1 MEVFNM
7 STQCSVVIFSNKAY
21 NAIIQETFDK
31 HPVETGG
38 ILLGHVVDDAW
49 VVMEVLPPGIN
60 SVFEYAYF
68 EYDHQFVNYLA
79 DKIASKYKY
88 PLSLLGLWHRHP
100 GSMDVFSQT
109 DDGTNRKFAKLSDR
123 GAISGLV
130 NVDPNFRITMYHLG
144 KEEKPTSPFER
155 PNYSVVDIEVGDDI
169 IPEHFFELK
178 FCNHDNINLHP
189 RPTGYK
195 SEPLREERYDQYNHV
210 APTNDT
216 IGNITPSSSP
226 TTKQLISELVFRSS
240 NWCSQNWKYVLSVLI
255 FIVFFLFMVTSKQ
268 LQHSKERGN
277 IVLKEKTERTIKKE
291 PKGSEPSQDIKEDD
305 IKDNVIKQES
315 ESELNI

>member
-1 MEVFNM
+1 MKVFNM

-79 DKIASKYKY
+79 VKVASKYKC

-130 NVDPNFRITMYHLG
+130 NVDPNFRITMYYLS

-178 FCNHDNINLHP
+178 FCNHDNIDLHP
-189 RPTGYK
+189 RPIGYK
-195 SEPLREERYDQYNHV
+195 SEPLGEERYDQSNYV
-210 APTNDT
+210 LPTNNT
-216 IGNITPSSSP
+216 TGNITPSSAP
-226 TTKQLISELVFRSS
+226 TTKQVMSELIIKSL
-240 NWCSQNWKYVLSVLI
+240 NWCSQNWKYVLSVFI
-255 FIVFFLFMVTSKQ
+255 FIIFFMFMITSKH
-268 LQHSKERGN
+268 LRDNEDRTN
-277 IVLKEKTERTIKKE
+277 IVLKEKKEGTIQKE
-291 PKGSEPSQDIKEDD
+291 LEGSELPQDIKEGH
-305 IKDNVIKQES
+305 IKDDVLGQE
-315 ESELNI
+315 